1 MSYLGLAE
9 LEELVVVYHCSAIE
23 WYVTIN
29 YTTQYLLLCN
39 TQPPRD
45 TMNAVIW
52 KKEGCKV
59 ISICL
64 LARRKYYLLFLAYSV
79 SQC

>member
-45 TMNAVIW
+45 TIAVIW
-52 KKEGCKV
+52 KKEGYKV